1 MTLLLINYEYPPIG
15 AGAANATRQLA
26 LAFRALGHEVVVV
39 SSGIADKR
47 GYSIEDDVHVY
58 RLNSK
63 REKISSSN
71 MREMLSFV
79 FTARRHL
86 GSIIKK
92 HQPERA
98 MLFFSIPTGMLGP
111 YLRRHK
117 VPYLIALRGGD
128 VPGMERGISK
138 IHSLIAPLRRHLMR
152 RAIAVVANS
161 KGLALASEK
170 ADPGIAVG
178 MVPNGVDCDFY
189 SPAPELRGS
198 RFRLLFVGRFQEQ
211 KNLLT
216 VLERFAAIS
225 PRTDA
230 ELRIIG
236 DGPLRP
242 DIEQSITT
250 LSLSDRVEI
259 LPWQNK
265 EGLRREYQSAH
276 ALINFSHYEGMP
288 NVVLEAM
295 ACALPIVASR
305 IMGHE
310 ELIDDGQHGYLVA
323 LHESQKLDEALLQ
336 LMQNAELCSQ
346 MGQAARTQ
354 VEENYSWK
362 AAADQFVDLLQEKT

>member
-1 MTLLLINYEYPPIG
+1 MATPQFLKTLKPFKPRIVDSLQGYNSQRFLKDLG
-15 AGAANATRQLA
+15 AGIT
-26 LAFRALGHEVVVV
+26 
-39 SSGIADKR
+39 
-47 GYSIEDDVHVY
+47 
-58 RLNSK
+58 
-63 REKISSSN
+63 
-71 MREMLSFV
+71 
-79 FTARRHL
+79 
-86 GSIIKK
+86 
-92 HQPERA
+92 
-98 MLFFSIPTGMLGP
+98 
-111 YLRRHK
+111 
-117 VPYLIALRGGD
+117 
-128 VPGMERGISK
+128 
-138 IHSLIAPLRRHLMR
+138 
-152 RAIAVVANS
+152 
-161 KGLALASEK
+161 
-170 ADPGIAVG
+170 VG
-178 MVPNGVDCDFY
+178 VVPNGVDCDFF
-189 SPAPELRGS
+189 SPAPELRGN

-242 DIEQSITT
+242 EIEKRIEA
-250 LSLSDRVEI
+250 LGLNKRVQL

-276 ALINFSHYEGMP
+276 ALINYSHYEGMP

-295 ACALPIVASR
+295 ACGLPIVASR

-310 ELIDDGQHGYLVA
+310 ELVAHGTQGFLVG
-323 LHESQKLDEALLQ
+323 LHESEKLDEALLQ